1 MADQPRTPI
10 DPEHWRARLAVLSE
24 RHGVPGAQLGLLRIG
39 ADAAADEAVEV
50 AHGVLNAA
58 TGHAVDTGS
67 VFQIGSVTKVW
78 TATVVMGLV
87 DEGLLTPD
95 TPVAELLPELRLPDP
110 ARRVTVRHLLN
121 HTSGIDGDV
130 FTDTGRGDD
139 ALERYVALLADTEP
153 VHPVGAA
160 FSYCNAGYV
169 VLGRI
174 VERLTGL
181 TWDRAV
187 RERLFA
193 PLGMTRACTLPEE
206 ALLHGAAV
214 GHVEGLPDPE
224 VAPVWG
230 IPRSMGPAGT
240 VLANAGDVLRFAAAH
255 LRRGLGAEGDRVLS
269 EASARAMGD
278 HEVTLPDPHT
288 LGDSWGLGWIRFGWD
303 GRLVL
308 GHDGNT
314 VGQSAFLRLLPDAGF
329 AVVLLTN
336 GGRTR
341 DLYQELYGEVF
352 RDLTDVRVPT
362 PLGPDPAPDPGPR
375 PVADEAPVSAVY
387 ESTAQRLEILGE
399 GERRTLRVID
409 RAPLPGVDPDPVEE
423 WPLLPAGGTEGQ
435 FVFRPEGR
443 RTWVPVRIHALET
456 GEEYLYLGGR
466 AVPRVRAGNG

>member
-1 MADQPRTPI
+1 MADRPRTPI
-10 DPEHWRARLAVLSE
+10 DTEHWRARLAALCE
-24 RHGVPGAQLGLLRIG
+24 RHGVPGAQLGLLRTG
-39 ADAAADEAVEV
+39 ADAADDEAVEV
-50 AHGVLNAA
+50 AHGVLNAT
-58 TGHAVDTGS
+58 TGHSVDTGS
-67 VFQIGSVTKVW
+67 VFQIGSVTKVL

-95 TPVAELLPELRLPDP
+95 TPVTDPLPELRLPDP
-110 ARRVTVRHLLN
+110 TRRVTVRHLLN
-121 HTSGIDGDV
+121 HTSGINGDV

-139 ALERYVALLADTEP
+139 ALERYVALLGDTEP
-153 VHPVGAA
+153 VHPLGAA

-169 VLGRI
+169 LLGRI

-181 TWDRAV
+181 TWDQAV
-187 RERLFA
+187 RARLFA

-224 VAPVWG
+224 TAPVWG

-255 LRRGLGAEGDRVLS
+255 LRGGLGAEGDRVLS
-269 EASARAMGD
+269 EASARAMGG

-288 LGDSWGLGWIRFGWD
+288 LGDSWGLGWIRFCWD
-303 GRLVL
+303 GRRLL

-314 VGQSAFLRLLPDAGF
+314 VGQSAFLRLLPEAGF

-352 RDLTDVRVPT
+352 RELTDVRVPP
-362 PLGPDPAPDPGPR
+362 PLAPDTEPDAASGSG
-375 PVADEAPVSAVY
+375 DDGAPVSAAY
-387 ESTAQRLEILGE
+387 ENAAQRLEILGE
-399 GERRTLRVID
+399 GERRTLRMID
-409 RAPLPGVDPDPVEE
+409 RAPLPGVDPDPVGE

-435 FVFRPEGR
+435 FAFRPEGR
-443 RTWVPVRIHALET
+443 STWVPVRIHTLET

-466 AVPRVRAGNG
+466 AVPRVPVGSG